1 MRFYLRGEKMKHF
14 NNLRILTSFREISTV
29 LEIIAKAMRIFT
41 FVLVILQGVALIA
54 EAKGSKI
61 KKL

>member
-1 MRFYLRGEKMKHF
+1 MKHF
-14 NNLRILTSFREISTV
+14 TSFREISTV

-41 FVLVILQGVALIA
+41 FVLVILQGIALIA

>member
-1 MRFYLRGEKMKHF
+1 MKHF
-14 NNLRILTSFREISTV
+14 NNLRLLTMFREISTV

-41 FVLVILQGVALIA
+41 FVLVILQGIALIA
-54 EAKGSKI
+54 EAKGRKI

>member
-1 MRFYLRGEKMKHF
+1 MKHF
-14 NNLRILTSFREISTV
+14 NNLRLLTSFREISTV

-41 FVLVILQGVALIA
+41 FVLILQGIALIA

>member
-1 MRFYLRGEKMKHF
+1 MKHF
-14 NNLRILTSFREISTV
+14 NNLRLLTSFREISTV

-41 FVLVILQGVALIA
+41 FVLVILQGIALIG
-54 EAKGSKI
+54 EAKSGKI